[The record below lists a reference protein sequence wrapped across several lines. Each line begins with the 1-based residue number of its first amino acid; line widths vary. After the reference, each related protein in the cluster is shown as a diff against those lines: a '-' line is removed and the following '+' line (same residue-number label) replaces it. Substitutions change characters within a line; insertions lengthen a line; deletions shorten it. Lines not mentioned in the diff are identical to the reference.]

1 MCRGV
6 AGVSAALPDSRP
18 SGAAPAT
25 GLWLGHGSRPA
36 QSKQAGRS
44 KRSCSTSRWNAFSSA
59 FEGPVLARAIQ
70 ETFAHRASWFYMR
83 DHLCRSGVYARR
95 GQEPIVR
102 RESTLARKTGHGER
116 VKKSPGPDTSSKRVE
131 GRPARETAFTFVNK
145 KQCSGTGVPPVVGL

>member
-1 MCRGV
+1 MFELRLLVSTTKLNSINVVKCRASARFRRGFHLPLDRTGAMGV
-6 AGVSAALPDSRP
+6 NLSNTAIRSLSP
-18 SGAAPAT
+18 S
-25 GLWLGHGSRPA
+25 
-36 QSKQAGRS
+36 
-44 KRSCSTSRWNAFSSA
+44 SC
-59 FEGPVLARAIQ
+59 P
-70 ETFAHRASWFYMR
+70 SWFYMR